1 MDLKGLGYFISTIS
15 VLLLG
20 AVAWPG
26 PEEPKWKAMALA
38 AGMAA
43 SILGMGVRWLSHRKD
58 RKDIAKADA
67 HARHAEGDARHAD
80 GQAGRAASR

>member
-26 PEEPKWKAMALA
+26 PGEPRWKAMAVA

-43 SILGMGVRWLSHRKD
+43 SILGMGARWLSHRKD
-58 RKDIAKADA
+58 RKAIAHAEAKAQ
-67 HARHAEGDARHAD
+67 HAD
-80 GQAGRAASR
+80 GQAGAAASR